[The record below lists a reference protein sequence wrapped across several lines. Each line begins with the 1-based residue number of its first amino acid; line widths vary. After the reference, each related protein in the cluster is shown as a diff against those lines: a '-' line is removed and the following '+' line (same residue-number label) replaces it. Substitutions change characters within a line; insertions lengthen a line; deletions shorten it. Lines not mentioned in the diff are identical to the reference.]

1 MKKILIATTNA
12 GKFNEIMLEFSDL
25 HFNFV
30 SLKDLKLDKIEVEEP
45 HETTWQNA
53 LEKAKFFAKKSG
65 LLTIAEDTGL
75 FIDALNG
82 EPGVKSKRLGAN
94 PSERINKV
102 LKLLEK
108 TPDKKRTAYFETTGC
123 LYDPKNDSF
132 STFYGKLHGLI
143 SKEPKGNNT
152 KGMSYDSIFYYPPF
166 KKLLSEISILE
177 KTRISHRGQVVNQIR
192 YFLTKNYQP
201 RQIICAAGII
211 VKDGKM
217 LMTKRRD
224 IRPEFNDKWE
234 FPGGGVENGETVIQT
249 MHNELL
255 EEAGFKV
262 HVQEQLP
269 DIVTT
274 VVNNDA
280 YQVHLLM
287 YICTIKSGKIKL
299 APSESSDY
307 DWFTFNEALEMDMLP
322 LNKKLIQTKAN
333 KKILL
338 KYIK

>member
-1 MKKILIATTNA
+1 MQKILIATTNP
-12 GKFNEIMLEFSDL
+12 GKFKEIMLEFSDL

-30 SLKDLKLDKIEVEEP
+30 SLKDLKLDKIELEEP

-53 LEKAKFFAKKSG
+53 LEKARFFAKKSG
-65 LLTIAEDTGL
+65 LLTITEDTGL

-82 EPGVKSKRLGAN
+82 EPGVKSKRLGAT
-94 PSERINKV
+94 STERIGKV

-108 TPDKKRTAYFETTGC
+108 ISDKKRTAYFETAGC
-123 LYDPKNDSF
+123 VYDPKNDSF
-132 STFYGKLHGLI
+132 STFFGRVNGLI
-143 SKEPKGNNT
+143 SKEPKGSNT
-152 KGMSYDSIFYYPPF
+152 AGMSYDTIFYYPPL
-166 KKLLSEISILE
+166 KKLFSEISILE
-177 KTRISHRGQVVNQIR
+177 KTRVSHRGQVVNQIR

-211 VKDGKM
+211 VKDSKM

-234 FPGGGVENGETVIQT
+234 FPGGSVESGETIIQT
-249 MHNELL
+249 LHNELL

-262 HVQEQLP
+262 NVQEPLP
-269 DIVTT
+269 DIVST
-274 VVNNDA
+274 VVNKDA
-280 YQVHLLM
+280 YQVHLCM

-307 DWFTFNEALEMDMLP
+307 GWFSYKEALKMDMLP
-322 LNKKLIQTKAN
+322 LNKKLIQAKDN